1 MSGKLSDV
9 GFGKASC
16 KWYASAQVDH
26 VVRLDSWFSQAKVGP
41 YDQLGSLID
50 RGRVNLIQGPF
61 QGKPDTEL
69 YVKCDG
75 QLDQTLRK
83 VFEEVAAALLA
94 GTDQGRSRYAL
105 AQSDLENL
113 EFLKIEARN

>member
-26 VVRLDSWFSQAKVGP
+26 VVLLDSWFSQAKVGP

-50 RGRVNLIQGPF
+50 RGRVHLIQGPF
-61 QGKPDTEL
+61 HGKPDTEL
-69 YVKCDG
+69 YVKCHD

-83 VFEEVAAALLA
+83 VFEEVAAAPKWQANGLYYGIRHAETAPLDR
-94 GTDQGRSRYAL
+94 GH
-105 AQSDLENL
+105 
-113 EFLKIEARN
+113 